1 MNFLNG
7 SIWHIS
13 FFLYFFYGTSSSI
26 KQEVTYFAAMRHFA
40 FFLFP
45 SRFADTETK
54 LNLGVALALV
64 LHHRDNEKFTQIYHM
79 PSAKVAAAAAS
90 QAPPTVTMT

>member
-7 SIWHIS
+7 SIWRIS
-13 FFLYFFYGTSSSI
+13 FFCIFYYGTSSLI

-45 SRFADTETK
+45 SRFAATETK
-54 LNLGVALALV
+54 LNLGVV
-64 LHHRDNEKFTQIYHM
+64 TRCSFEFTQIYLT
-79 PSAKVAAAAAS
+79 PSAKVAAAAAL
-90 QAPPTVTMT
+90 QAPPTVLIQLSN